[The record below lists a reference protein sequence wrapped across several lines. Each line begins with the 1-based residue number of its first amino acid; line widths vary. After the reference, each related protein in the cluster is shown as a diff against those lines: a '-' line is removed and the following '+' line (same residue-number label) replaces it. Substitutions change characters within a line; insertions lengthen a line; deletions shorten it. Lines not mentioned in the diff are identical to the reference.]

1 MGNLWKFSK
10 DPISR
15 RDHHRWFWGIQISY
29 LRYVNYLQPGL
40 HREKYRTLAVKNFQI
55 WSLTLDP
62 IQSSTIWTY
71 EPLPTYGHLLVES
84 HHSNVRKTLLWLFA
98 TLLCWF
104 RTTKYLLGK
113 CYFFIALIK
122 QAPIIHRILYS
133 FCEICNITK
142 RKSIRK
148 ACIEFYLSLRRS
160 I

>member
-1 MGNLWKFSK
+1 MKVIEGSYFQKRPPPLVLKYSNLLSEIRELFATWT
-10 DPISR
+10 PSR
-15 RDHHRWFWGIQISY
+15 QI
-29 LRYVNYLQPGL
+29 RNW
-40 HREKYRTLAVKNFQI
+40 AVKHFQI

-62 IQSSTIWTY
+62 IQSSMIWIY
-71 EPLPTYGHLLVES
+71 VPLPTYGHFLAES

-148 ACIEFYLSLRRS
+148 TCIEFYLFLRRS